1 MEKKVII
8 NISENNDSS
17 EKENWRNKNK
27 KSKNWFLQGWDYRKL
42 DQKFSKF
49 FL

>member
-27 KSKNWFLQGWDYRKL
+27 KVKTGFYKGGTIGN
-42 DQKFSKF
+42 
-49 FL
+49 